1 MFDSGFLA
9 AAMSIPAVICGIG
22 AVWYAERSW
31 PQKSVGCAMLAW
43 LSMNILWML
52 EDIHLVHWEYPYKLF
67 ACGLAIFALVIAF
80 VTSKTRAD
88 FFALLAK
95 HFRRI
100 RLNNR

>member
-1 MFDSGFLA
+1 
-9 AAMSIPAVICGIG
+9 MSIPAVICGIG
-22 AVWYAERSW
+22 TVWYAEKSW

-52 EDIHLVHWEYPYKLF
+52 DDLHIVHWEYPYK
-67 ACGLAIFALVIAF
+67 IFAGVIAILALLIAF
-80 VTSKTRAD
+80 FASKTRAE

-100 RLNNR
+100 RLNVR